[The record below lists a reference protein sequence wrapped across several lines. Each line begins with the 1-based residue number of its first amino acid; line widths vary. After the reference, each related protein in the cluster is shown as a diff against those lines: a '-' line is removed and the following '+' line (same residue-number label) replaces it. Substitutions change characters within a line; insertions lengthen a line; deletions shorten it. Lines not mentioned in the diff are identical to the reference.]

1 MRCRGIMSK
10 KEEINVEEE
19 IERLSHKSRVNMK
32 KAENSFENRLKRLDS
47 DIDKVM
53 NDKLKN
59 FDDSKKLTSDYL
71 TIDYT
76 QDTINRYREK
86 LRKI

>member
-1 MRCRGIMSK
+1 MSK

-47 DIDKVM
+47 DIHKVM

>member
-1 MRCRGIMSK
+1 MSK